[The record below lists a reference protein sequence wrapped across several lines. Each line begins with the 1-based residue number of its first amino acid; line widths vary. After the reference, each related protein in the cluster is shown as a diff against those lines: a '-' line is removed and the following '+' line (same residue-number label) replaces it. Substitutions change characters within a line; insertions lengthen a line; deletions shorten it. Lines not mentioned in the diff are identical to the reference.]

1 MIVEFELVKRK
12 KDIVTKRLIHDE
24 ISNSDIGGQYL
35 RYPDE
40 VEELLQEGYTVE
52 HIYLTE
58 NALSLDYGLKLYFAT
73 FSILKDHEYH
83 ASAGYIFAYSEDRA
97 IEMLKK
103 RYGEETRVRS
113 IEELKFEEGTV
124 LYGERWHKL

>member
-1 MIVEFELVKRK
+1 MIVEFELVKHEA
-12 KDIVTKRLIHDE
+12 DQVTKRLFHRIISDE
-24 ISNSDIGGQYL
+24 DINNGTCI
-35 RYPDE
+35 RYPNE
-40 VEELLQEGYTVE
+40 VEELFRDGYAIE
-52 HIYLTE
+52 HIRVLE
-58 NALSLDYGLKLYFAT
+58 GSQRLKLYFAM
-73 FSILKDHEYH
+73 FAILKDHEYH

-124 LYGERWHKL
+124 LYGERWHKI

>member
-1 MIVEFELVKRK
+1 MIVEFELVKREADK
-12 KDIVTKRLIHDE
+12 VLKILFQDWYPLDKASGGFIHYSEKLEDLLRDGYVIE
-24 ISNSDIGGQYL
+24 NWNVIEEEFFSN
-35 RYPDE
+35 E
-40 VEELLQEGYTVE
+40 
-52 HIYLTE
+52 
-58 NALSLDYGLKLYFAT
+58 LKLYFAM
-73 FSILKDHEYH
+73 FAILKDHEYH
-83 ASAGYIFAYSEDRA
+83 ASAGYVFAYSRNRA

>member
-1 MIVEFELVKRK
+1 MIVEFELVKREADNVSK
-12 KDIVTKRLIHDE
+12 I
-24 ISNSDIGGQYL
+24 
-35 RYPDE
+35 
-40 VEELLQEGYTVE
+40 LLQDWYPLDKASGQFVPYSAKLEDLLRDGYVIKNWKVIE
-52 HIYLTE
+52 EDFYPKE
-58 NALSLDYGLKLYFAT
+58 LKLYFAM
-73 FSILKDHEYH
+73 FAILKDHEYH
-83 ASAGYIFAYSEDRA
+83 ASAGYVFAYSRDRA